1 MSRVARARVV
11 SGVVPGEQSDEPHAS
26 DQRGPGPPAERDNGL
41 AGSQL
46 LDGQHGRAALQR
58 HHQVQPEGH
67 GPAVQ
72 CNQYVHR
79 PGAEQ
84 AGVSER

>member
-1 MSRVARARVV
+1 MARVSRDRVV
-11 SGVVPGEQSDEPHAS
+11 SGVLPGEPDKPYADH
-26 DQRGPGPPAERDNGL
+26 QRGFGPAAERDNGL
-41 AGSQL
+41 AGAQL
-46 LDGQHGRAALQR
+46 LHGQHRRAALQR

-72 CNQYVHR
+72 CDEHVHR

-84 AGVSER
+84 AGVSRW